1 MQKLLL
7 CSSSKAGDSDYL
19 APVIPWLCE
28 RVPAPATI
36 AFVPF
41 AGVTMSYA
49 EYTQRVAEKL
59 APLGY
64 DIINLAA
71 QDDAVA
77 TLVAV
82 DAILVGGGNTFHLL
96 NELQQRG
103 LVTPLQSTVQA
114 GTPYIGWSAGSNI
127 AGLSIRTTN
136 DMPIVEPQSF
146 SALSFL
152 PCQLNPHY
160 IDSHPPGFHGETRDQ
175 RLAEFT
181 TVAPSTA
188 VIGLREGSALWVDGD
203 TVKLCGDAPGV
214 LFLGNDKH
222 QLPANSD
229 ISAWLSSK

>member
-19 APVIPWLCE
+19 APVIPWLCK
-28 RVPAPATI
+28 RTPAPAKI

-41 AGVTMSYA
+41 AGVTLNYA
-49 EYTQRVAEKL
+49 EYTQRVAEVL
-59 APLGY
+59 GPLGY
-64 DIINLAA
+64 EVIDLAA
-71 QDDAVA
+71 QADAIA
-77 TLVAV
+77 TLSAV

-96 NELQQRG
+96 RELQQRD
-103 LVTPLQSTVQA
+103 LITPLQAVVQA

-146 SALSFL
+146 DALNFL

-160 IDSHPPGFHGETRDQ
+160 IDQHPAGFHGETRDQ

-181 TVAPSTA
+181 TVAPTTP
-188 VIGLREGSALWVDGD
+188 VIGLREGSALWVDGASV
-203 TVKLCGDAPGV
+203 TICGDAPAV
-214 LFLGNDKH
+214 LFLGTNKH
-222 QLPANSD
+222 QLAANSD
-229 ISAWLSSK
+229 ISSWLSSK